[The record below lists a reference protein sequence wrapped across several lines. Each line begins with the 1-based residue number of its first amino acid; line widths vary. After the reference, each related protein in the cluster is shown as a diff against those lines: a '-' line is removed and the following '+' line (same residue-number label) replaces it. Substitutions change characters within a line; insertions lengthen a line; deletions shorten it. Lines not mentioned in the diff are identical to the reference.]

1 MWTAGRS
8 WCEGDWSSGVLEYWS
23 DEQPLV
29 EQVAEKG
36 SECFECLSM
45 NGKSSMV
52 SKPSV
57 RPEPRRRTPTEVLSS
72 LLVIPYSN
80 TPLR

>member
-1 MWTAGRS
+1 M
-8 WCEGDWSSGVLEYWS
+8 LEYWI

-29 EQVAEKG
+29 EQVAEKRV
-36 SECFECLSM
+36 EMLRVPQHERKIL
-45 NGKSSMV
+45 NGINTLRS
-52 SKPSV
+52 
-57 RPEPRRRTPTEVLSS
+57 PRRRTPTEVLSS